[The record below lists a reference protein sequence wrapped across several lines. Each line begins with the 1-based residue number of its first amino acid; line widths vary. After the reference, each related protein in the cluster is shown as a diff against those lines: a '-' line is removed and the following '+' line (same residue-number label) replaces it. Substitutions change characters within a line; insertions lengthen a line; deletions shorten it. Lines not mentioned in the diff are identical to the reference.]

1 MQGRVQW
8 LAWLPHSNK
17 AVGLDS
23 WTNRTQALDTGTLA
37 QSYLQSSQDD
47 FGYRREVS
55 VPKELS
61 LLTQGQ
67 DPVVTHSTSDGRHLE
82 EGRRRNK
89 RVFIFQS
96 D

>member
-1 MQGRVQW
+1 MQW

-17 AVGLDS
+17 AVGLAS

-67 DPVVTHSTSDGRHLE
+67 DPVVAHRPSDGRHLE
-82 EGRRRNK
+82 EEEEETNK
-89 RVFIFQS
+89 SLFS
-96 D
+96 SPTD

>member
-1 MQGRVQW
+1 MQW
-8 LAWLPHSNK
+8 LAWLPHSNR
-17 AVGLDS
+17 AVGSES
-23 WTNRTQALDTGTLA
+23 WTSRTQALDTGTLA

-67 DPVVTHSTSDGRHLE
+67 DPVLAHSPSDGRHLE
-82 EGRRRNK
+82 EEEEETNESLFPGPT
-89 RVFIFQS
+89 